1 MTAIR
6 AASGRFLI
14 RLLAV
19 IGSIVIV
26 TTVTP
31 IDAWWARAYSGPMEQ
46 PRGDILILLSAA
58 ADSDGS
64 ISYSSFWRARYAV
77 LAWQTGGFQKIVI
90 SGDSG
95 PGVVDFLIAEGV
107 PSQAI
112 IAESKSES
120 THENGINTARLIAN
134 MPGTKVLLTSDFHM
148 YRAAHV
154 FRKLG
159 VQVSPMPI
167 PDILKSSDHWYARF
181 PDFETMTVESIKI
194 AYYRLRNW
202 I

>member
-112 IAESKSES
+112 IAE
-120 THENGINTARLIAN
+120 
-134 MPGTKVLLTSDFHM
+134 
-148 YRAAHV
+148 
-154 FRKLG
+154 
-159 VQVSPMPI
+159 
-167 PDILKSSDHWYARF
+167 
-181 PDFETMTVESIKI
+181 
-194 AYYRLRNW
+194 
-202 I
+202 